1 MLLRI
6 YQVKILRESVLGG
19 PTGRPRIRAA
29 ISIKWI
35 ALDGLNPK
43 TMLKDKASLQECGRL
58 LISPFDSPNKE
69 IPII

>member
-29 ISIKWI
+29 ISVNWI

-43 TMLKDKASLQECGRL
+43 QC
-58 LISPFDSPNKE
+58 
-69 IPII
+69 